1 MFDYLILGSGF
12 RSCIAALMASKL
24 GYKVALIDDQKTIC
38 KFIKPGNWNGYTLDK
53 GPQFFDD
60 FSKKD
65 WDLMNY
71 LLDEDLFHD
80 LQFKYASYIGGAID
94 TNFAIPAWSNCKDL
108 DMNKIFKDL
117 IEIKSAGKKDFKN
130 FDDFIKNDGGHYL
143 YPYLY
148 KLCNKLLQTNPE
160 DISCRINKMITFTG
174 RKKLFDNDKSIEL
187 KKNEIYDKILAA
199 KKKYVG
205 EPRYNLYAKSGNLE
219 DIRLSIETSLKKNNV
234 YLFLGNKINSFDIK
248 SNQVVLDNNEKIL
261 FNKIVFA
268 DNIQRTEFIYKNTNE
283 LFTKTFSLPQVFVFI
298 KATKKQFP
306 EFNYVMNYELS
317 HITSRFTNFGNYASP
332 KSSENGVICAEIP
345 TKLNFDI
352 WKNKD
357 KYVPQV
363 IDELNQVY
371 GKKINVLSSMAMGV
385 SSTYKVPLVGF
396 DESVEKIIN
405 DINENS
411 DNNAIVPDPYVLTR
425 KNAIDSLRPYFND

>member
-1 MFDYLILGSGF
+1 
-12 RSCIAALMASKL
+12 
-24 GYKVALIDDQKTIC
+24 
-38 KFIKPGNWNGYTLDK
+38 
-53 GPQFFDD
+53 
-60 FSKKD
+60 
-65 WDLMNY
+65 
-71 LLDEDLFHD
+71 
-80 LQFKYASYIGGAID
+80 
-94 TNFAIPAWSNCKDL
+94 
-108 DMNKIFKDL
+108 
-117 IEIKSAGKKDFKN
+117 
-130 FDDFIKNDGGHYL
+130 
-143 YPYLY
+143 
-148 KLCNKLLQTNPE
+148 
-160 DISCRINKMITFTG
+160 
-174 RKKLFDNDKSIEL
+174 
-187 KKNEIYDKILAA
+187 
-199 KKKYVG
+199 
-205 EPRYNLYAKSGNLE
+205 
-219 DIRLSIETSLKKNNV
+219 
-234 YLFLGNKINSFDIK
+234 
-248 SNQVVLDNNEKIL
+248 
-261 FNKIVFA
+261 
-268 DNIQRTEFIYKNTNE
+268 
-283 LFTKTFSLPQVFVFI
+283 
-298 KATKKQFP
+298 
-306 EFNYVMNYELS
+306 MNYELS